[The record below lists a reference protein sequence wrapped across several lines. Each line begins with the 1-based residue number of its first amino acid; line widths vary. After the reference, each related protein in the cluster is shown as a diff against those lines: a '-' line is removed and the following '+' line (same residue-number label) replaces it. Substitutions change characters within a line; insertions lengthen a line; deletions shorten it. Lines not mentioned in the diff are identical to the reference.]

1 MPMADGGRRD
11 ETAES
16 GQVMWSFSSALA
28 DAPPV
33 LDLAFDAGT
42 LHEVRA
48 TVRHE
53 SRQAGLP
60 DDRAGDVVL
69 AVHELAANA
78 VRHGAGAARLRMWN
92 LAGALHCQVD
102 DGSPPA
108 LGNDGNDGHAGH
120 DAGPAGRHQDDET
133 DATSFPGVIDAWRSA
148 PGHGLRVV
156 QQVADRMQVRSGPRG
171 SRVTIVFDL
180 PPDRH

>member
-1 MPMADGGRRD
+1 MADGGRRG
-11 ETAES
+11 ETGRS
-16 GQVMWSFSSALA
+16 GQAVRSFSGVLA
-28 DAPPV
+28 DAPPI
-33 LDLAFDAGT
+33 LDLAFDSST

-48 TVRHE
+48 TVRTQT
-53 SRQAGLP
+53 RQAGLP
-60 DDRAGDVVL
+60 DDRAVDVVL

-92 LAGALHCQVD
+92 LAGALYCQVD

-108 LGNDGNDGHAGH
+108 PGNG
-120 DAGPAGRHQDDET
+120 AGPDGRHQDDKAGVTSLPGLT
-133 DATSFPGVIDAWRSA
+133 DGWRPV

-156 QQVADRMQVRSGPRG
+156 QQVADRMQVLSGPRG
-171 SRVTIVFDL
+171 SRVTIAFDL